1 MKILRRTRTEL
12 KVKSKKCR
20 GKKSFK
26 WENILQWK
34 RISENQG
41 KKNKNAVG
49 VKKNSGGKNQDEEK
63 IMVEDAINTGEPKFR
78 WKKIEVEK
86 KLLNYFQDDKEFQE

>member
-1 MKILRRTRTEL
+1 M
-12 KVKSKKCR
+12 
-20 GKKSFK
+20 
-26 WENILQWK
+26 
-34 RISENQG
+34 
-41 KKNKNAVG
+41 G

-86 KLLNYFQDDKEFQE
+86 KLLNYFQDNKEFQE

>member
-1 MKILRRTRTEL
+1 M
-12 KVKSKKCR
+12 
-20 GKKSFK
+20 
-26 WENILQWK
+26 
-34 RISENQG
+34 
-41 KKNKNAVG
+41 G

-86 KLLNYFQDDKEFQE
+86 NLLNHFQVDKEFQE